1 MINANCRS
9 CLIEQEYYYN
19 DNGINHEIINS
30 NLYCLLC
37 KSMVDSF
44 NHVGN
49 DQDGQSFECSQ
60 CNNYILYFSGKNLL
74 TKDEIYFDNEKCLI
88 RDYED
93 NTSYFWYSKYKSI
106 TIDSLLFF
114 DNKDELLNKLNK
126 LIMFA

>member
-1 MINANCRS
+1 MISPNCRS
-9 CLIEQEYYYN
+9 CLIEQEYYFQN
-19 DNGINHEIINS
+19 CNHEIINS

-37 KSMVDSF
+37 KSMVNSF
-44 NHVGN
+44 NHFGN

-60 CNNYILYFSGKNLL
+60 CNNYILYFSGKDTLF
-74 TKDEIYFDNEKCLI
+74 KDEIYFDKDKFLI
-88 RDYED
+88 RDFEA